1 MRFKLL
7 LITLLVSC
15 LGWGQVN
22 ITPIHSGTIVSFTN
36 WTHTSCS
43 QASASSNDYV
53 KMVASG
59 SKLITPLL
67 DFTSFNSKKL
77 NFKAG
82 SFGTVTDAK
91 KTVTV
96 SISVNNG
103 SVWTV
108 LGTRIPASSAV
119 SSIAEFD
126 IDAYSSNQV
135 LIKIETLGADGTNGL
150 RIDDVSITGISVP
163 TSTTYT
169 TSWSNSAP
177 TSTIDAIING
187 DLSTSVDLACKD
199 LTINAG
205 KTLTIGAGKKLT
217 VSGNLINNGSIV
229 FISDATATAMF
240 DVFNGTVTGTGTAT
254 VERYIPAKRA
264 YRFVSSPVTTTA
276 TIKQNWH
283 ENAGT
288 TAGLGTHITGAGG
301 ATNGFDDTTTNN
313 PSMYTFD
320 NGSWAAVTNTNVNV
334 LTAGTPYRLM
344 VRGDR
349 TIDLTT
355 NTPTATATTLRATGT
370 LKTGNFVPVINQI
383 ADGYSLVGNPYQAPI
398 DIKAILT
405 ASSNMNTG
413 VVYYWDPTLNAR
425 GGYVTRDL
433 TANTN
438 DVTSNFNQYLQ
449 PGQAVFVKRDNT
461 ANVASMTFLESNKSI
476 ANAAAGVFRNAD
488 STNFGILRAN
498 LKTSIDN
505 QWTTIEGALAL
516 FNPSFSTSVT
526 QEDASKMSN
535 LDEEV
540 SFVQNNTALA
550 IACQPNPSITD
561 ELPIKFNNIRHSNYQ
576 WQFEL
581 DNYNGTTP
589 YLFDTQNNTFTAITD
604 GTIVPFTADAT
615 TTNRF
620 KIVFQNAALNNPEF
634 ATTIVMYP
642 NPAKSGSSFVLQGV
656 SPKSS
661 VVLYTTLGQSIA
673 VSTTEYET
681 GLQVTPKTLI
691 STGVYIVSIT
701 TEGKTSQ
708 VKWIVE

>member
-15 LGWGQVN
+15 FGWGQVN

-205 KTLTIGAGKKLT
+205 KTLTIEAGKKLT
-217 VSGNLINNGSIV
+217 VSGNLVNNGTIV
-229 FISDATATAMF
+229 FKSDATATAMF
-240 DVFNGTVTGTGTAT
+240 DVFNGSQSGSGSVT
-254 VERYIPAKRA
+254 VERFIPAKRA
-264 YRFVSSPVTTTA
+264 YRFVSSPITTTT
-276 TIKQNWH
+276 TIKENWQ
-283 ENAGT
+283 ENAGST
-288 TAGLGTHITGAGG
+288 SGLGTHITGTGG
-301 ATNGFDDTTTNN
+301 ASNGFDVTNTNN
-313 PSMYTFD
+313 PSMYTFT
-320 NGSWAAVTNTNVNV
+320 GGAWAAVTSTNGV

-349 TIDLTT
+349 TTDLTT
-355 NTPTATATTLRATGT
+355 NTPTATATKLRATGT
-370 LKTGNFVPVINQI
+370 LKTGNFTPTINQT
-383 ADGYSLVGNPYQAPI
+383 ADGFSLVGNPYQAPI

-405 ASSNMNTG
+405 ASSNMNAG
-413 VVYYWDPTLNAR
+413 VVYYWDPTLNTR

-433 TANTN
+433 IANSN
-438 DVTSNFNQYLQ
+438 DVISTFNQYVQ

-461 ANVASMTFLESNKSI
+461 ANVASVSIAESNKSV
-476 ANAAAGVFRNAD
+476 ANGSAGLFRSAT
-488 STNFGILRAN
+488 TNEYGLLRVNLQAN
-498 LKTSIDN
+498 VNN
-505 QWTTIEGALAL
+505 QWQTIEGALAL

-526 QEDASKMSN
+526 QEDAAKMSN

-581 DNYNGTTP
+581 DNYNGATP
-589 YLFDTQNNTFTAITD
+589 YLFDAQNNTFTVISN

-615 TTNRF
+615 TANRF
-620 KIVFQNAALNNPEF
+620 KIVFQNTALNNPEF

-673 VSTTEYET
+673 VSTSEYET

-691 STGVYIVSIT
+691 SSGVYIVSIT